1 MKNKHNE
8 NLAIISMSILSM
20 CFLIYI
26 GNAVLQGVKI
36 DFTQESLYSLS
47 PGTENILGKLN
58 TPIKLKLYYSKTAA
72 NKGTEGLRRF
82 NNYYFYVKNILKEF
96 ESHSRNNITLE
107 VIDPRP
113 DTDEEEDAKA
123 YGLKKFHLTETEIY
137 YFGLVAVNE
146 SGGEKIIEF
155 FDPAEKENLEYELTK
170 LVYSSVN
177 PKKPTIGVLSSQKV
191 FAGDVS
197 PYMAQIMRMQGKP
210 VEQSWAVVS
219 QAQEFFSIKEINK
232 DDPILAGIDI
242 LLVVHP
248 KGFLDKQLYAIDQFI
263 MRGGKVLMAVDPF
276 FTQDEA
282 NQMAMMGGG
291 PEIGIDDKV
300 VAFMSHFGIETK
312 GKSLAGDRFI
322 SGVGRVNPNLPPS
335 RLLPL
340 IQCDERCTESYKD
353 PMAKGLNQMTFVFPG
368 GLTIQ
373 EKKEGATFEVMPI
386 ISTTDKGNFYEVT
399 PMELNNTANLW
410 AKFQEGSEPIYF
422 ALKSFGKYKTFFPN
436 GSPKEENSG
445 KTKDKKDKSKTPSEH
460 IMESQKESAL
470 LVVSDV
476 DFLADSYSFKRS
488 FLGLAPANDNSK
500 FLLNALEA
508 LSGNSD
514 LLSVRSKGAIDRGFD
529 VIDNIEFAAEEA
541 TKQKV
546 AQINASIAS
555 FQKELDMLGK
565 SATQENLSLL
575 QNEGVRKKKQLLK
588 KMAALKKELRAVK
601 REGREQIEN
610 LGKWLQLINTLVMPI
625 LIFAFG
631 YFYNRKRKN
640 RYLEKV
646 VVQSQIKPTFVQGE
660 QA

>member
-1 MKNKHNE
+1 MKNKQNE
-8 NLAIISMSILSM
+8 NLAIISLSILSM

-26 GNAVLQGVKI
+26 GNAVLQSAKI

-82 NNYYFYVKNILKEF
+82 NNYYLYVKNILKEF
-96 ESHSRNNITLE
+96 ESRSRNNITLE

-123 YGLKKFHLTETEIY
+123 FGLKKFHLTETEIY
-137 YFGLVAVNE
+137 YFGLVAINE
-146 SGGEKIIEF
+146 SGSEKVIEF

-191 FAGDVS
+191 FAGDIS

-210 VEQSWAVVS
+210 VEQSWAVVT
-219 QAQEFFSIKEINK
+219 QAQEFFTIKDINK
-232 DDPILAGIDI
+232 EDPILAGVDI

-248 KGFLDKQLYAIDQFI
+248 KGFADKQLYAIDQFI
-263 MRGGKVLMAVDPF
+263 LRGGKVFMAVDPF
-276 FTQDEA
+276 FTQDQA

-291 PEIGIDDKV
+291 PQIGIDDNI
-300 VAFMSHFGIETK
+300 VAFMNHFGIETK
-312 GKSLAGDRFI
+312 AKSLAGDRFI

-340 IQCDERCTESYKD
+340 IQCDERCTENYKD

-368 GLTIQ
+368 GLKIK
-373 EKKEGATFEVMPI
+373 EKNEGNTFEVMPVV
-386 ISTTDKGNFYEVT
+386 STTEKGNFYEVT
-399 PMELNNTANLW
+399 PMELGNTANLW
-410 AKFQEGSEPIYF
+410 AKFQEGTEPVYI
-422 ALKSFGKYKTFFPN
+422 ALKSFGKYKSFFPK
-436 GSPKEENSG
+436 GAPKEE
-445 KTKDKKDKSKTPSEH
+445 KKDKKKNDDKSAKPQHLS
-460 IMESQKESAL
+460 ESQKESAL

-476 DFLADSYSFKRS
+476 DFLADTYSFKRS
-488 FLGLAPANDNSK
+488 FLGMAPANDNSK

-529 VIDNIEFAAEEA
+529 VIDEIEFAAEEA

-546 AQINASIAS
+546 AQINASIS
-555 FQKELDMLGK
+555 NFQKELDMLGK

-610 LGKWLQLINTLVMPI
+610 LGKWLQLINTLGMPL

-631 YFYNRKRKN
+631 FYFNRKRKN
-640 RYLEKV
+640 RYLEKIT
-646 VVQSQIKPTFVQGE
+646 VQSQIKPTLVQGE